1 MRAQQRG
8 DAALAG
14 PARPEGAGALAS
26 ARALVATFKFRI
38 AFAIG
43 LSALGGAIVAGGA
56 TLVPAPA
63 PWQAVVLLGS
73 VLLASFGAA
82 GCNHYLERALDRR
95 MRRTRNRP
103 FASGRLSG
111 SPGWPV
117 LFGAMIAAG
126 SVLAAV
132 ELGFASGLFVLAG
145 ALTYV
150 VVYTAWLKPASDWNI
165 VIGGAAG
172 SFGVLAGAAAAGDF
186 TQPPVLWLAL
196 VLLLWTPS
204 HFWALA
210 IALVDDYR
218 RASLPML
225 PVTRGVATAA
235 RWTMVNSLLLAGA
248 TLALG
253 WTLASPLYWLL
264 AGTGVFWLLVTNLDL
279 VRDPAPRV
287 AMTAFFASLIQLGL
301 LLSGLFVNV
310 AVG

>member
-1 MRAQQRG
+1 MRAQERA
-8 DAALAG
+8 DAALAV
-14 PARPEGAGALAS
+14 PARPEGAGVLAP

-43 LSALGGAIVAGGA
+43 LSALGGAVLAGGGW
-56 TLVPAPA
+56 PA

-126 SVLAAV
+126 SALALV
-132 ELGFASGLFVLAG
+132 QLGIASGLFVLAG

-172 SFGVLAGAAAAGDF
+172 SFGVLAGAAAAGEF
-186 TQPPVLWLAL
+186 MQTPVLWLAL

-218 RASLPML
+218 RAGLPML
-225 PVTRGVATAA
+225 PVTRGVQAAA
-235 RWTMVNSLLLAGA
+235 RWTMINSLLLAGA

-264 AGTGVFWLLVTNLDL
+264 AGTGVFWLLVTNFDL
-279 VRDPAPRV
+279 LRDPGPRA

-301 LLSGLFVNV
+301 LLAGLFVNA